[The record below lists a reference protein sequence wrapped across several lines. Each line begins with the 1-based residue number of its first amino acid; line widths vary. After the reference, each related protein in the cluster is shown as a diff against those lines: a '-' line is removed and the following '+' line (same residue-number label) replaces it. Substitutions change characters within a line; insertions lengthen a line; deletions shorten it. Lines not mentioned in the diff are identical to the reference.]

1 MEFINE
7 QTMKNE
13 IGIYKISNLVSGR
26 VYVGQTKE
34 RFQRRYWL
42 HQWELRNG
50 CHDNK
55 YLQNAWNKYGEDNF
69 TFEVIEILPREE
81 IDERERYWIAYYREN
96 GGCYCIQDGGQPT
109 NIGRYVSPEARKRV
123 GEMNRQR
130 MLGSKL
136 SEKTK
141 QKMSEIRTGK
151 HPIRKNDLMTEDEAR
166 TVKEMLVAGYS
177 SGDIV
182 KTTGVPYKGINS
194 IISNNNYA
202 AIKVDGWDEYIANR
216 MKSVKHRL
224 TKEQILQLVEDS
236 KNGMSNEELAK
247 KYNIVISE
255 HILENDVFEIWHLYN
270 TENKYGDKVTKLKL
284 LGIYDGENEEL
295 FYEITVEKPSD
306 KFSFTL
312 IIGEPSVTRSSRK
325 DISIYVNGRKIQEYS
340 LIQAIVYGTQGYFP
354 NGSFPVACL
363 FVQIDSSLVD
373 FNIHPAK
380 KEARFKDINPI
391 HHQLQWNS

>member
-1 MEFINE
+1 MMKFINE
-7 QTMKNE
+7 QAMKNE

-69 TFEVIEILPREE
+69 IFEVIEILPREE

-141 QKMSEIRTGK
+141 QKMAEIRTGK

-166 TVKEMLVAGYS
+166 TVKEMLIAGYS

-202 AIKVDGWDEYIANR
+202 AIKVDGWDEYITNR

-247 KYNIVISE
+247 KYNIGECSVRR
-255 HILENDVFEIWHLYN
+255 HIRL
-270 TENKYGDKVTKLKL
+270 NK
-284 LGIYDGENEEL
+284 
-295 FYEITVEKPSD
+295 
-306 KFSFTL
+306 
-312 IIGEPSVTRSSRK
+312 
-325 DISIYVNGRKIQEYS
+325 
-340 LIQAIVYGTQGYFP
+340 
-354 NGSFPVACL
+354 
-363 FVQIDSSLVD
+363 
-373 FNIHPAK
+373 
-380 KEARFKDINPI
+380 
-391 HHQLQWNS
+391 